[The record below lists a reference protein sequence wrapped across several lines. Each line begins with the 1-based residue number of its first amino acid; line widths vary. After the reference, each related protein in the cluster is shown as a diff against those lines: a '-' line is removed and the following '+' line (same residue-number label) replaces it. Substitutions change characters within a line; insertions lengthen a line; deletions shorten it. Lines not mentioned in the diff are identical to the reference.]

1 MNIPI
6 KKPQLNTKLRCHK
19 GCFKKVL
26 KPKFLLIA
34 VLLRCSVLDVAS
46 KEEEWASSQI
56 EKRSLRKKIF
66 PSDPDKLYVAL
77 SHPHLKPERD
87 RELCVELLLEDE
99 WDTRRLV
106 SISAN

>member
-34 VLLRCSVLDVAS
+34 VLLGDAQLDVAS

-56 EKRSLRKKIF
+56 EKSSLRTEIF
-66 PSDPDKLYVAL
+66 PADPDRVYVAV
-77 SHPHLKPERD
+77 SHPHLERERD
-87 RELCVELLLEDE
+87 REL
-99 WDTRRLV
+99 
-106 SISAN
+106 